1 MSARAIGSVC
11 VVGDGIVG
19 LSAAAA
25 FARALPQVAVTIV
38 PATPDAAAVAEI
50 QCATW
55 PSIHRFHAA
64 IGLDEREL
72 VRAGIATH
80 LLGARFVNWPQERQD
95 WVHGFGEHGLK
106 AGDIP
111 FHPLWHR
118 AFQAGA
124 AAPYWRYGA
133 AALLGA
139 AGKFVHPSP
148 DPASPLGGFLYALR
162 IDPPRYRAHLD
173 SLTAPLPRPAP
184 FASVERGE
192 DGAIT
197 AVRTADGGRVTADL
211 YLDSSGPQAL
221 LRSPDDREFEAWDQW
236 LPGRSMAVR
245 DVPGDAVA
253 PLDRA
258 ETTATGWCWQSPLAD
273 RTRVI
278 ELTDDTGGGAVR
290 FGRRTPWI
298 GNMLGL
304 GDAATA
310 IDPLFGTALHL
321 AQDAIL
327 LALDLLPG
335 QDFGQA
341 EIAEY
346 NRRSRAVSTRMRDF
360 HALHHL
366 RAANK
371 TNALPE
377 GLARTLEQFKRRG
390 RLPPFEGEPFET
402 DAWLASL
409 IGLGLMPDAI
419 DPLTASI
426 DPARAAHAMDALATR
441 LVQATERVPP
451 YPQLLTRLRG
461 V

>member
-1 MSARAIGSVC
+1 MSARAIRSVC
-11 VVGDGIVG
+11 VVGNGIVG

-25 FARALPQVAVTIV
+25 FARALPHVAVTIV
-38 PATPDAAAVAEI
+38 PADPGPAAVAEI

-64 IGLDEREL
+64 VGLDEREL
-72 VRAGIATH
+72 IRAGIATP
-80 LLGARFVNWPQERQD
+80 LLGARFANWSQDGQD
-95 WVHGFGEHGLK
+95 WVQGFGEHGLK
-106 AGDIP
+106 AGDIS
-111 FHPLWHR
+111 FHTLWHR
-118 AFQAGA
+118 AFQAEEA
-124 AAPYWRYGA
+124 EPYWRHGA

-173 SLTAPLPRPAP
+173 ALTAPLPRHAP

-192 DGAIT
+192 DGSIAAVQIT
-197 AVRTADGGRVTADL
+197 DGGRVIADL
-211 YLDSSGPQAL
+211 YLDCSGPQAV
-221 LRSPDDREFEAWDQW
+221 LRSPDGNAFESWEQW
-236 LPGRSMAVR
+236 LPGRTMAVR
-245 DVPGDAVA
+245 DVPDDVVR
-253 PLDRA
+253 PLDHA
-258 ETTATGWCWQSPLAD
+258 ERSDGGWRWQSPHAG

-278 ELTDDTGGGAVR
+278 ELGDDTGGVPVR
-290 FGRRTPWI
+290 FGRTTPWT
-298 GNMLGL
+298 GNVLAI

-310 IDPLFGTALHL
+310 IDPLFGTAHHL

-335 QDFGQA
+335 RDLGQV

-346 NRRSRAVSTRMRDF
+346 NRRSGAVSTRMRDF

-366 RAANK
+366 DVGHMTAPF
-371 TNALPE
+371 PE

-390 RLPPFEGEPFET
+390 RLPPFEGEAFEV

-409 IGLGLMPDAI
+409 IGLGLTPAAI
-419 DPLTASI
+419 DPLSASV
-426 DPARAAHAMDALATR
+426 DPARAAHAMDALAAR
-441 LVQATERVPP
+441 LAQTTERVPP
-451 YPQLLTRLRG
+451 YPQLLARLRAG
-461 V
+461 

>member
-1 MSARAIGSVC
+1 MSARQICSIC

-19 LSAAAA
+19 LSAAVA
-25 FARALPQVAVTIV
+25 FTRALPQVAVTIV
-38 PATPDAAAVAEI
+38 PAEPGPAAVAEI

-64 IGLDEREL
+64 IGFDEREL

-80 LLGARFVNWPQERQD
+80 LLGARFVSWPDTDCD

-111 FHPLWHR
+111 FHTLWHR
-118 AFQAGA
+118 AFRAGEA
-124 AAPYWRYGA
+124 ASYWRYGA

-139 AGKFVHPSP
+139 AGKFVHPSAN
-148 DPASPLGGFLYALR
+148 PASPLGGLLYALR
-162 IDPPRYRAHLD
+162 VDPPRYRARLD
-173 SLTAPLPRPAP
+173 ALSAPLPRHAA

-192 DGAIT
+192 DGAVA
-197 AVRTADGGRVTADL
+197 AVTTADGGRVTADL
-211 YLDSSGPQAL
+211 YLDCSGPQAL
-221 LRSPDDREFEAWDQW
+221 LRSLDDAEFEAWDQW
-236 LPGRSMAVR
+236 LPGRTLAVR
-245 DVPGDAVA
+245 DIPNGGVD
-253 PLDRA
+253 PLDHAERA
-258 ETTATGWCWQSPLAD
+258 ESGWRWQSPLAD

-278 ELTDDTGGGAVR
+278 ELGTDNGGAPVR
-290 FGRRTPWI
+290 FGRSTPWI
-298 GNMLGL
+298 GNVLAI
-304 GDAATA
+304 GDATAA

-335 QDFGQA
+335 RDFGRA

-346 NRRSRAVSTRMRDF
+346 NRRSRAVATRMRDF

-366 RAANK
+366 HAGTRTAP
-371 TNALPE
+371 LPE

-409 IGLGLMPDAI
+409 IGLGLTPDAI

-441 LVQATERVPP
+441 LAQATERTPP
-451 YPQLLTRLRG
+451 YPQLLTRSRAG
-461 V
+461 